1 MVAGVLEPAT
11 VSSSCSRE
19 RNHKIKTYIG
29 SLVQL
34 LLSPLPPVRCTSE
47 DEAAEGKRGSVLEGN
62 KAMFR
67 YLAPPTSLL
76 YTELTYGYY

>member
-19 RNHKIKTYIG
+19 HNHKMKTYKG

-34 LLSPLPPVRCTSE
+34 FLSSSPPVRCTSE
-47 DEAAEGKRGSVLEGN
+47 EEAAEGKRGSVLEGKRGSVLEGN
-62 KAMFR
+62 QAMLR
-67 YLAPPTSLL
+67 YLAPPTSL
-76 YTELTYGYY
+76 